1 MVLYTLTYKLLNIH
15 LLELLIMAENLKK
28 ICFNIDKET
37 KKEVDIIA
45 KFKET
50 TATALYNKWIKE
62 GIKKEGVN
70 IKVESE

>member
-1 MVLYTLTYKLLNIH
+1 
-15 LLELLIMAENLKK
+15 MAENLKK

-70 IKVESE
+70 ITVESE